1 VAWRNDFVVVFGVMQ
16 DHGGVP
22 HGAVQYNHGAVS
34 HNTMQK
40 ESDCKK
46 LQIWFILR

>member
-1 VAWRNDFVVVFGVMQ
+1 MQ